1 MLLPHFSQRG
11 AKFSITQQ
19 HLTPQ
24 GPKGLG
30 PGPHATLVFSS
41 PPVAALLRK
50 RPLHVL
56 IPRPPSFPSPLHFYP
71 SVAADGVQT
80 LQNKIK
86 AIGGSH
92 SALNEVQQ

>member
-41 PPVAALLRK
+41 PPVAALLSK
-50 RPLHVL
+50 RPLRVL
-56 IPRPPSFPSPLHFYP
+56 VPHPPSFPSPLQIYS
-71 SVAADGVQT
+71 SVAADGVLT
-80 LQNKIK
+80 L
-86 AIGGSH
+86 
-92 SALNEVQQ
+92 